1 MYINITGNKGNK
13 DVYIT
18 QSYRKENGK
27 TSSRIYK
34 KLGKYNDLL
43 EQFSGDEQKM
53 MDWARQEAEKETIL
67 YNQQKKKFR
76 FPFLLSHAFLWR
88 KPDSLTLDICFYS
101 RFAVS

>member
-1 MYINITGNKGNK
+1 MYINITGSKDNK

-43 EQFSGDEQKM
+43 ARFSGNEAAM
-53 MDWARQEAEKETIL
+53 MDWA
-67 YNQQKKKFR
+67 KKKR
-76 FPFLLSHAFLWR
+76 KKKLCSTTSEGKKLLFPFPLLPVSHWTKSVSSTSA
-88 KPDSLTLDICFYS
+88 ICS
-101 RFAVS
+101 CSSSAPN